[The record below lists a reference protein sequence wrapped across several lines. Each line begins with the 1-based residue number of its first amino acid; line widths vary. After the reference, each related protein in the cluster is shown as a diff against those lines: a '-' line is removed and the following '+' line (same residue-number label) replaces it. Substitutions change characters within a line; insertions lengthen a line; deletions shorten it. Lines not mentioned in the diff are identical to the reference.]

1 MKANFRLGGIL
12 AVTGALLGILGHA
25 VLFLNW
31 YQTGMA
37 AESRGFCETIS
48 FEFGRKFRSNSSRPS
63 RPSNGSFSG
72 AADSSHE
79 DQVLGETG

>member
-37 AESRGFCETIS
+37 AESAEPGCEILLKYILQKRESLHLVIEVTLP
-48 FEFGRKFRSNSSRPS
+48 N
-63 RPSNGSFSG
+63 
-72 AADSSHE
+72 DY
-79 DQVLGETG
+79 L